1 MDYHYNRLLI
11 IFNWLAAY
19 AFIALIVVLLTFARN
34 ESLTQNTEYFVL
46 GFVFIVFFSIF
57 YSKEY
62 YQRRVII
69 EDTNVI
75 FQSFRIARK
84 VRTICVKYENI
95 LSITARTLP
104 VLGVLSI
111 SIKAKN
117 VPWEIPVSWRITHH
131 KTLFSQLCK
140 QAKMHN
146 QTVYIDEAIAPFW
159 RTLK

>member
-1 MDYHYNRLLI
+1 MDYHYSRLLI
-11 IFNWLAAY
+11 VLNWLTAY
-19 AFIALIVVLLTFARN
+19 AAILLFLALLSIAGN
-34 ESLTQNTEYFVL
+34 EPLAQQLKYAVI
-46 GFVFIVFFSIF
+46 GFVFIVFFSRF

-69 EDTNVI
+69 EDTHVI
-75 FQSFRIARK
+75 FQSFRIARN

-95 LSITARTLP
+95 LSITASTLP

-131 KTLFSQLCK
+131 KTLFSQLCV

-146 QTVYIDEAIAPFW
+146 QTVYIDEALAPFW